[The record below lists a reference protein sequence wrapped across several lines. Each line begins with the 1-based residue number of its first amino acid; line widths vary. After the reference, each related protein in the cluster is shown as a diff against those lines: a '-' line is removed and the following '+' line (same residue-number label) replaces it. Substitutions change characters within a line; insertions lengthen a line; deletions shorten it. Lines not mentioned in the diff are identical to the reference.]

1 MKLDGID
8 ELLKKLD
15 AIEDQKQIKIN
26 RFVAQEGEILKALVA
41 EKTPVD
47 TGLLREGWK
56 RSRVA
61 QGRTEVFNNTEYAN
75 HVEYGHRTRGG
86 NGFVKGRK
94 MLHRGLLEFSKT
106 YKDHAEKVVKDI
118 LDTN

>member
-1 MKLDGID
+1 MRLEGLD
-8 ELLKKLD
+8 ELLEKLNK
-15 AIEDQKQIKIN
+15 IEDQRQIKIN
-26 RFVAQEGEILKALVA
+26 RFVAQEGEILKSLVA

-47 TGLLREGWK
+47 TGRLREGWK
-56 RSRVA
+56 RSRVT

-106 YKDHAEKVVKDI
+106 YKDHATRVVKDI
-118 LDTN
+118 LDTD

>member
-1 MKLDGID
+1 MQLEGLD
-8 ELLKKLD
+8 ELLEKLNK
-15 AIEDQKQIKIN
+15 IEDQRQIKIN
-26 RFVAQEGEILKALVA
+26 RFVAREGEILKSLVA

-47 TGLLREGWK
+47 TGRLREGWK
-56 RSRVA
+56 RSRVR

-106 YKDHAEKVVKDI
+106 YKDHATRVVKDI
-118 LDTN
+118 LDTD

>member
-1 MKLDGID
+1 MQLKGLD
-8 ELLKKLD
+8 ELLEKLNK
-15 AIEDQKQIKIN
+15 IEDQRQIKIN
-26 RFVAQEGEILKALVA
+26 RFVAQEGEILKSLVA

-56 RSRVA
+56 RSQVA

-106 YKDHAEKVVKDI
+106 YKDHATRVVKDI
-118 LDTN
+118 LDTD

>member
-1 MKLDGID
+1 MRLEGLD
-8 ELLKKLD
+8 ELLEKLNK
-15 AIEDQKQIKIN
+15 IEEQKQIKIN
-26 RFVAQEGEILKALVA
+26 RFVAQEGEILKSLVV

-106 YKDHAEKVVKDI
+106 YKDHATRVVKDI
-118 LDTN
+118 LDTD